1 MEHVAILLA
10 GGTGSRMGDAGGDK
24 ILLEISGSPVFSHVL
39 KAFLDSETQDGLVVV
54 ARDPEQQQQLAAI
67 VARETVALPVH
78 FALGGS
84 ERALSVRNGLACL
97 TPETRF
103 VSIHDCARPAVTPAS
118 LKALRAA
125 LLQSGCAVSL
135 AHRVTDTVRQF
146 PSDPVLGPVTGQL
159 LAREKLWAMETPQAF
174 PRELIERAHRH
185 CTHPVTDDLA
195 AVEALGEPVLLVE
208 SLDPNPK
215 LTRPADVPLLTSLLS
230 RNPMNT
236 TRTPF
241 RTGLGY
247 DIHRLVEG
255 RPLVLGGVTIPAP
268 YGLEGHSDADVLTH
282 AIADALL
289 GGCGLPDIGH
299 YFPNTDASIEGID
312 SQEILARSIREATRT
327 GYRLLNVDATLIA
340 EKPRL
345 APWLEAMKGRLSETL
360 GIPPSSI
367 GIKATTQEGIGALG
381 RGDGIAA
388 HAVVSLAA

>member
-10 GGTGSRMGDAGGDK
+10 GGTGSRMGDVSADK
-24 ILLEISGSPVFSHVL
+24 ILLEINGRPVFSHVL
-39 KAFLDSETQDGLVVV
+39 KAFHESETQDGLIVV
-54 ARDPEQQQQLAAI
+54 ARDQEQQRQLAAI
-67 VARETVALPVH
+67 VAREAVSLPVYH
-78 FALGGS
+78 ALGGS
-84 ERALSVRNGLACL
+84 ERAISVRNGLACL
-97 TPETRF
+97 PPETRF

-125 LLQSGCAVSL
+125 LLQANGAVSL
-135 AHRVTDTVRQF
+135 AHRITDTVRQF
-146 PSDPVLGPVTGQL
+146 ASDPVLGPASGQL

-174 PRELIERAHRH
+174 PRTLIERAHRL
-185 CTHPVTDDLA
+185 CTLPVTDDLA

-208 SLDPNPK
+208 SPHPNPK
-215 LTRPADVPLLTSLLS
+215 LTRPADIPFLTSLLS
-230 RNPMNT
+230 RQPMNASQP
-236 TRTPF
+236 PF

-268 YGLEGHSDADVLTH
+268 FGLEGHSDADVLTH

-289 GGCGLPDIGH
+289 GGSGLPDIGH

-312 SQEILARSIREATRT
+312 SQEILARAIRETSRM

-345 APWLEAMKGRLSETL
+345 APWLEAMKERLSGTL
-360 GIPPSSI
+360 GLAPSCI

-381 RGDGIAA
+381 KGDGIAA
-388 HAVVSLAA
+388 HAVATLSL